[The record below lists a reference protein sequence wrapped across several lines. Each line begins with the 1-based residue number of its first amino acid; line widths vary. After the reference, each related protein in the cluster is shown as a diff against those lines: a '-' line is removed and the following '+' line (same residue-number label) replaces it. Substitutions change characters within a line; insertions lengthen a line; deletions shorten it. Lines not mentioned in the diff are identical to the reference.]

1 MKSWNQK
8 KRIHLKRRLAAA
20 FSIIVLA
27 AAVPAGTIFAETLS
41 AETSESTA
49 AYTAAETEYPAEGQI
64 MSLKHQRIQPVMLR
78 EKRNFQRRQMLPK
91 QQRTLKQRRQ
101 QMLSKQ
107 QQLLKQ
113 RKQQTLSKQQQ
124 TLKQRKQQ
132 TLSKQQQTLKQ
143 RKQQMLSK

>member
-49 AYTAAETEYPAEGQI
+49 AYTAAETEYPAEVPENTKCLRTRQI

-91 QQRTLKQRRQ
+91 QQQT
-101 QMLSKQ
+101 
-107 QQLLKQ
+107 LKQ
-113 RKQQTLSKQQQ
+113 RKQQMLSKQQQ

>member
-49 AYTAAETEYPAEGQI
+49 AYTAAETEYPAEVPENTADHVAETSENSACYASEEEGF
-64 MSLKHQRIQPVMLR
+64 SAPADASETAANV
-78 EKRNFQRRQMLPK
+78 ETEETADAFE
-91 QQRTLKQRRQ
+91 TAA
-101 QMLSKQ
+101 
-107 QQLLKQ
+107 
-113 RKQQTLSKQQQ
+113 TAE
-124 TLKQRKQQ
+124 TEE
-132 TLSKQQQTLKQ
+132 TA